1 MAAVPKKADSGA
13 NSGGKKK
20 LFLIIG
26 LVVALVA
33 LSVGGTLAAMKFL
46 VPPPTATAAVE
57 PAGPVALAPAIYLQL
72 TPNFTINFNV
82 NGRQRFL
89 QAELTLVY
97 RDKNLEAL
105 LKLHMPAIRNN
116 LVMLMSGKQFDELQ
130 TPEGKEQ
137 LRGEALAAVQAIV
150 AKELAA
156 QTQVP
161 EAQRA
166 TGSVEQVLFTT
177 FLMQ

>member
-1 MAAVPKKADSGA
+1 MATAPKKADSG
-13 NSGGKKK
+13 NPGGKKK
-20 LFLIIG
+20 LILIIG
-26 LVVALVA
+26 LAVGLII
-33 LSVGGTLAAMKFL
+33 LSVGGTLAALKFL
-46 VPPPTATAAVE
+46 SPPQAAADSAS
-57 PAGPVALAPAIYLQL
+57 PAGPVALAPALYLQL

-105 LKLHMPAIRNN
+105 LKLHMPVIRNN
-116 LVMLMSGKQFDELQ
+116 LVMLMSGKNFDELQ
-130 TPEGKEQ
+130 TVEGKEQ
-137 LRGEALAAVQAIV
+137 LRREALVAVQAIV
-150 AKELAA
+150 AKEQAE

-166 TGSVEQVLFTT
+166 KGNVEQVLFTT